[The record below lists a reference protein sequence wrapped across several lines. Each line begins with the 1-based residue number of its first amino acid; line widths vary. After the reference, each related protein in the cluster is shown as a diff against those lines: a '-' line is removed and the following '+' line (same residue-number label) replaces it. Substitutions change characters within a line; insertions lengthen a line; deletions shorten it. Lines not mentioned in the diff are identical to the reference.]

1 MEGQEFTINRGIPT
15 MVDVDDA
22 LAKLARENLN

>member
-1 MEGQEFTINRGIPT
+1 

-22 LAKLARENLN
+22 LAKLARENLNQLKAMMNAHLRAN